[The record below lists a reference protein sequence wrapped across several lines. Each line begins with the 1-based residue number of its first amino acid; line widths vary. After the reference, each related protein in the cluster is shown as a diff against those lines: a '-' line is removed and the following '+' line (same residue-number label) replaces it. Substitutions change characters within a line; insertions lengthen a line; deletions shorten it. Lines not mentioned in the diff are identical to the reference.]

1 MTSANA
7 AVLGQIGEARK
18 ELSEKRER
26 LRAELSALGNDPRR
40 LSADKRA
47 SYASLSL
54 SLRILEEM
62 ESQIFTDTL
71 DDVPG
76 TIAQVIALLK
86 QLQKAALPGNATP
99 VHGSSVVPPRRS
111 KHA

>member
-1 MTSANA
+1 MNSANS

-18 ELSEKRER
+18 QLSDKRER
-26 LRAELSALGNDPRR
+26 LRAELAAMGHDPRR

-47 SYASLSL
+47 AFTSVSL
-54 SLRILEEM
+54 SLRILDEM
-62 ESQIFTDTL
+62 EGQIFTDTL

-99 VHGSSVVPPRRS
+99 VQGSSVVAPRRS
-111 KHA
+111 KNA